1 MWALL
6 IVVLAAVTAKADC
19 SQILN
24 ACDQALEDQRVLV
37 RDLTMQV
44 GNYQKESELQKSLI
58 ADKDAQL
65 SNSLRQ
71 PIVVASIAAVCI
83 IVLEVATG
91 HLK

>member
-1 MWALL
+1 M
-6 IVVLAAVTAKADC
+6 
-19 SQILN
+19 LN
-24 ACDQALEDQRVLV
+24 ACDAALEDQRAVV
-37 RDLTMQV
+37 KDLTVQV
-44 GNYQKESELQKSLI
+44 GNYQKESDLQKALV

-65 SNSLRQ
+65 SNPLRQ